1 MREGG
6 LEPPRL
12 AALDPK
18 SSASAIS
25 PLSHDSEGIEK
36 PVSFEEGS
44 YLPGLNETASDLS
57 GHIAILQARRNGQTA
72 RKTTHCKK
80 VLRDI
85 VVKQPLR
92 FAG

>member
-25 PLSHDSEGIEK
+25 PLSRAREIK
-36 PVSFEEGS
+36 AFF
-44 YLPGLNETASDLS
+44 ASDFNSRPFLRPS
-57 GHIAILQARRNGQTA
+57 YDRSVPRRARPGA
-72 RKTTHCKK
+72 
-80 VLRDI
+80 
-85 VVKQPLR
+85 
-92 FAG
+92 